1 MGALE
6 AEDVRDTRAGLD
18 SWTRASPRPAGGQP
32 PPVIL
37 DDGDV
42 VRAADASVKQSLGVQ
57 QAPQRVRRR

>member
-1 MGALE
+1 MGSLE

-18 SWTRASPRPAGGQP
+18 SWTRASLRPAGGQP

-42 VRAADASVKQSLGVQ
+42 VRAPGVAVKQSLGVQ
-57 QAPQRVRRR
+57 